1 MANQKNNPQKIT
13 HQPAAYHSP
22 SRLRSW
28 LIGHPLPTADAEHQA
43 IGKRIGLALFASDA
57 LSSTAYATQEIL
69 VILAAAGTAA
79 FGYAFPIAVAI
90 VALLAIVAISYEQT
104 IHAYPSGGGA
114 YIVSRDNLGELA
126 AQIAGAAL
134 LTDYILTVSVSVSA
148 GMAQLVSAFP
158 DLAHYRV
165 FLAVIV
171 VMLIMLIN
179 LRGVKE
185 SGTIFAIPTYFFL
198 IMLFL
203 TVLTGFARVL
213 FGGLGLL
220 VDPPPIEMETTQAI
234 TLFLL
239 LHAFSSGTTA
249 LTGVEAIT
257 NGITAFKEPRS
268 KNAGQTLVWMAVIL
282 GTLFLS
288 ITFLA
293 GQIGAVPSEAETVI
307 SQLARTI
314 FRGRGLLYL
323 SVIGSTTLILVMA
336 ANTAFADFPRL
347 SALQALDKYLPRQLT
362 YRGSRLVYSWGIVS
376 LAMIAALIIIFFQAN
391 VTALIPLYAIG
402 VFLSFTLSQAGMAH
416 RWLKIGR
423 LGPEDEIQ
431 EQGSTLRPDS
441 GWRWKMVVNGFG
453 ALCTAIVMLIFALT
467 KFRDGAWVVLVLI
480 PVLVSIFFAIHR
492 HYLELAD
499 HLSLSDFTPL
509 PTLRRQRVILP
520 ISGVHKG
527 TLKALR
533 YARSLSPYITAVY
546 VAFDEAQTQSIQQR
560 WGTWA
565 EGIPLVVIDS
575 PYRELMHPL
584 VNYIEDRAAQ
594 NQPDE
599 TLTVVVPEFIPG
611 RWWHNFLH
619 MQNATWLRWALRNV
633 AGVVVVDVPYHVE
646 HPTLTH

>member
-90 VALLAIVAISYEQT
+90 VVLLAIVAISYEQT

-158 DLAHYRV
+158 DLVHYRV

-220 VDPPPIEMETTQAI
+220 VDPPPIAMETTQAI
-234 TLFLL
+234 TFFLL

-633 AGVVVVDVPYHVE
+633 AGVVVVDVTYHVE